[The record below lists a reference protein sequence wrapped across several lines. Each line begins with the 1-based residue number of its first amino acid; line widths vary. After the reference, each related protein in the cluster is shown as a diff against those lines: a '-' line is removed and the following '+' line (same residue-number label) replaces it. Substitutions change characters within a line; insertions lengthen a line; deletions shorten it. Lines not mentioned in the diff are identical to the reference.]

1 MFDIGLHHLC
11 CTVESI
17 NRVLIYFD
25 HKDYDTSFYH
35 MQVWIQLNEKDEK
48 NHEFYVDNYQ
58 LEKFIKELKEERN
71 DVEIKYL
78 KKSEYEKQ
86 KDESNVIKIDKPEKL
101 EIIYE

>member
-48 NHEFYVDNYQ
+48 
-58 LEKFIKELKEERN
+58 
-71 DVEIKYL
+71 
-78 KKSEYEKQ
+78 KS
-86 KDESNVIKIDKPEKL
+86 
-101 EIIYE
+101 